1 MLEIQRLKI
10 TIITDNGTYGFD
22 EKFTRG
28 LNFIASTDNTCG
40 KSSVLEAI
48 YYCLGFEEIIGG
60 QTEKV
65 LTPVYKSNIKDE
77 EEEYA
82 VLQSSM
88 LLQISNGHDVISIMR
103 SAKMENRKSKLITV
117 FYSPIDS
124 IYDKDTDKDDM
135 YVHSPNAAQ
144 HEKGFHAFLEK
155 FIGMTLPVVA
165 TTDSTDRKLYLQLI
179 FSGMFIEQK
188 RGWADFFSAMP
199 YLGIKDSK
207 KRIIEYLIG
216 LETLSNE
223 KKRNELSFE
232 ERAIRQDWGSVI
244 REINAICYRENCQVQ
259 GIPTEPQVVE
269 MGVGNITNIVK
280 NIEGGILLEEYIA
293 GLREEYDN
301 LCSTEPKVSDNYEQ
315 IEEELRLTEEAIAN
329 LEQQRKVA
337 HQKFMAEN
345 LAINKLNTN
354 LETIRVDISNNKD
367 AKKLRDLGA
376 EVDSLA
382 LKDICPVCHQKI
394 QDALFP
400 EQDAYTFMS
409 IEENIRHLNAQE
421 QVFEYALKSHQ
432 ENKRKLDALLTELQ
446 AKLSTLNRLAKAL
459 RNDIYAVDDEYAES
473 VVYKKIEISKEIE
486 DLEKL
491 QSNLQK
497 LFSTLDMLSIR
508 WKKYLEDKE
517 KLPKKKFSSDDDTKI
532 TTLRNVFIKNLRK
545 FGYKSLTTMEQIE
558 ISKDSYLPVRENF
571 DMKFDSSASDG
582 IRAIWA
588 FTLALMQTSIIHKG
602 NHPNIL
608 MYDEPD
614 QHSIVMKDLKSFF
627 DTIIEINVGQT
638 IVAITIKDGDTEE
651 AIAALKPDSYNII
664 RIEKRAFVKMSEE
677 NTIE

>member
-22 EKFTRG
+22 EKFTKG

-77 EEEYA
+77 EKEYV

-88 LLQISNGHDVISIMR
+88 LLQISNGHDIITIMR

-117 FYSPIDS
+117 FYSPIDN
-124 IYDKDTDKDDM
+124 IYDGETDKDDM

-155 FIGMTLPVVA
+155 FLGMTLPVVA
-165 TTDSTDRKLYLQLI
+165 TTDSVDRKLYLQLV
-179 FSGMFIEQK
+179 FSAMFIEQK

-207 KRIIEYLIG
+207 KRIVEYLVG

-223 KKRNELSFE
+223 KKRNELRFE

-244 REINAICYRENCQVQ
+244 REINSICYRENCQVQ
-259 GIPTEPQVVE
+259 GVPIEPQVMELGVE
-269 MGVGNITNIVK
+269 NITNILK
-280 NIEGGILLEEYIA
+280 NTEGGILLEDYLIE
-293 GLREEYDN
+293 LRKKYDS
-301 LCSTEPKVSDNYEQ
+301 LYSTEPKVVDNYEQ
-315 IEEELRLTEEAIAN
+315 IEEELKLTEEAIAD
-329 LEQQRKVA
+329 LERQSKEVR
-337 HQKFMAEN
+337 QKFVAEN
-345 LAINKLNTN
+345 LSINKLNAN
-354 LETIRVDISNNKD
+354 LENIRVDISNNKD

-376 EVDSLA
+376 EVDSLV
-382 LKDICPVCHQKI
+382 LRDVCPVCHQKI
-394 QDALFP
+394 QDTLLP
-400 EQDAYTFMS
+400 EQEEYTFMS

-421 QVFEYALKSHQ
+421 QMFEYALKGHQ
-432 ENKRKLDALLTELQ
+432 ENKRKLDDLLMEYQ
-446 AKLSTLNRLAKAL
+446 ARLSTLNRLAKAL
-459 RNDIYAVDDEYAES
+459 RNDIYSVDDEYAES

-491 QSNLQK
+491 KMDLQK
-497 LFSTLDMLSIR
+497 LFSTMDILSIR
-508 WKKYLEDKE
+508 WKNYLEDKE
-517 KLPKKKFSSDDDTKI
+517 KLPKKKFSEDDNAKI
-532 TTLRNVFIKNLRK
+532 TTLRNVFISNLRK
-545 FGYKSLTTMEQIE
+545 FGYKSLSTMDQIE

-588 FTLALMQTSIIHKG
+588 FTLALMQTSIKHKG

-608 MYDEPD
+608 IYDEPD

-627 DTIIEINVGQT
+627 DTLIEINVGQT
-638 IVAITIKDGDTEE
+638 IVAITIKDSDTEE
-651 AIAALKPDSYNII
+651 AIAALKPDTYNII
-664 RIEKRAFVKMSEE
+664 RIEKRAFVKRSE
-677 NTIE
+677 

>member
-1 MLEIQRLKI
+1 MLEIQRLKV

-22 EKFTRG
+22 ENFTRG

-77 EEEYA
+77 EKEYA

-88 LLQISNGHDVISIMR
+88 LLQISNGYDVITIMR

-117 FYSPIDS
+117 FYSPIDN

-155 FIGMTLPVVA
+155 FMGMTLPIVA

-207 KRIIEYLIG
+207 KRIIEYIIG

-223 KKRNELSFE
+223 KKRNELGFA
-232 ERAIRQDWGSVI
+232 ERAIRQDWGSIV

-259 GIPTEPQVVE
+259 GVPTEPQVVE
-269 MGVGNITNIVK
+269 MGISNITNIVK
-280 NIEGGILLEEYIA
+280 NIEGGIVLEEYMA
-293 GLREEYDN
+293 SLREEYDN
-301 LCSTEPKVSDNYEQ
+301 LYSTEPKVADNYEQ
-315 IEEELRLTEEAIAN
+315 IEEELRLTEEAIDN
-329 LEQQRKVA
+329 LEQQRNEA

-345 LAINKLNTN
+345 LAINKLNAN
-354 LETIRVDISNNKD
+354 LETIRVDICNNKD

-421 QVFEYALKSHQ
+421 QVFEYALKGHQ
-432 ENKRKLDALLTELQ
+432 ENKRKLDASLTELQ

-497 LFSTLDMLSIR
+497 LFTTMDMLSVR
-508 WKKYLEDKE
+508 WKKYLENKE
-517 KLPKKKFSSDDDTKI
+517 KLPKKKFSHDDDTKI
-532 TTLRNVFIKNLRK
+532 TTLRNVFIKNLRR

-627 DTIIEINVGQT
+627 DTIIEMMLGSKVP
-638 IVAITIKDGDTEE
+638 IV
-651 AIAALKPDSYNII
+651 P
-664 RIEKRAFVKMSEE
+664 
-677 NTIE
+677 

>member
-1 MLEIQRLKI
+1 MLEIQRLKV

-22 EKFTRG
+22 ENFTRG

-40 KSSVLEAI
+40 KSSILEAI

-88 LLQISNGHDVISIMR
+88 LLQISNGHDVITIMR

-117 FYSPIDS
+117 FYSPIDN

-155 FIGMTLPVVA
+155 FVGMTLPVVA

-223 KKRNELSFE
+223 KKRNELGFE

-244 REINAICYRENCQVQ
+244 REINAICFRENCQVQ
-259 GIPTEPQVVE
+259 GIPTEPQVIE
-269 MGVGNITNIVK
+269 VGISNITNIVK
-280 NIEGGILLEEYIA
+280 NTEGGKVLEKYIA
-293 GLREEYDN
+293 SLREEYDN
-301 LCSTEPKVSDNYEQ
+301 LFSTEPKVADNYEQ
-315 IEEELRLTEEAIAN
+315 IEEELRLTEEAIDN
-329 LEQQRKVA
+329 LEQQRKEA
-337 HQKFMAEN
+337 YQKFMAEN
-345 LAINKLNTN
+345 LAINKLNAN

-400 EQDAYTFMS
+400 EQDAYIFMS
-409 IEENIRHLNAQE
+409 IEENIRHLNAQG

-432 ENKRKLDALLTELQ
+432 ENKRKLDALLTEFQ

-497 LFSTLDMLSIR
+497 LFSTMDALSVR

-532 TTLRNVFIKNLRK
+532 TTLRNVFIKNLRR

-558 ISKDSYLPVRENF
+558 ISKDTYLPVRENF

-638 IVAITIKDGDTEE
+638 IVAITIKDSDTEE
-651 AIAALKPDSYNII
+651 AIAALNPDSYNII
-664 RIEKRAFVKMSEE
+664 RIGKRAFVKMSEKVE
-677 NTIE
+677 

>member
-22 EKFTRG
+22 EKFTKG

-77 EEEYA
+77 EKEYV

-88 LLQISNGHDVISIMR
+88 LLQISNGHDIITIMR

-117 FYSPIDS
+117 FYSPIDN
-124 IYDKDTDKDDM
+124 IYDGETDKDDM

-155 FIGMTLPVVA
+155 FLGMTLPVVA
-165 TTDSTDRKLYLQLI
+165 TTDSVDRKLYLQLV
-179 FSGMFIEQK
+179 FSAMFIEQK

-207 KRIIEYLIG
+207 KRIVEYLVG

-223 KKRNELSFE
+223 KKRNELRFE

-244 REINAICYRENCQVQ
+244 REINSICYRENCQVQ
-259 GIPTEPQVVE
+259 GVPIEPQVMELGVE
-269 MGVGNITNIVK
+269 NITNILK
-280 NIEGGILLEEYIA
+280 NTEGGILLEDYLIE
-293 GLREEYDN
+293 LRKKYDS
-301 LCSTEPKVSDNYEQ
+301 LYSTEPKVVDNYEQ
-315 IEEELRLTEEAIAN
+315 IEEELKLTEEAITD
-329 LEQQRKVA
+329 LERQSKEVR
-337 HQKFMAEN
+337 QKFVAEN
-345 LAINKLNTN
+345 LAINKLNAN
-354 LETIRVDISNNKD
+354 LENIRVDISNNKD

-376 EVDSLA
+376 EVDSLV
-382 LKDICPVCHQKI
+382 LRDVCPVCHQKI
-394 QDALFP
+394 QDTLLP
-400 EQDAYTFMS
+400 EQEEYTFMS

-421 QVFEYALKSHQ
+421 QMFEYALKGHQ
-432 ENKRKLDALLTELQ
+432 ENKRKLDDLLMEYQ
-446 AKLSTLNRLAKAL
+446 ARLSTLNRLAKAL
-459 RNDIYAVDDEYAES
+459 RNDIYSVDDEYAES

-486 DLEKL
+486 DLKKL
-491 QSNLQK
+491 KMDLQK
-497 LFSTLDMLSIR
+497 LFSTMDILSIR
-508 WKKYLEDKE
+508 WKNYLEDKE
-517 KLPKKKFSSDDDTKI
+517 KLPKNKFSEDDNAKI
-532 TTLRNVFIKNLRK
+532 TTLRNVFISNLRK
-545 FGYKSLTTMEQIE
+545 FGYKSLSTMDQIE

-571 DMKFDSSASDG
+571 DMKFDSSARDG

-588 FTLALMQTSIIHKG
+588 FTLALMQTSIKHKG

-608 MYDEPD
+608 IYDEPD

-627 DTIIEINVGQT
+627 DTLIEINVGQT
-638 IVAITIKDGDTEE
+638 IVAITIKDSDTEE
-651 AIAALKPDSYNII
+651 AIAALKPDTYNII
-664 RIEKRAFVKMSEE
+664 RIEKRAFVKRSE
-677 NTIE
+677 

>member
-1 MLEIQRLKI
+1 MLEIQRLKV

-22 EKFTRG
+22 ENFTRG

-77 EEEYA
+77 GKEYE

-88 LLQISNGHDVISIMR
+88 LLQISNGYDVITIMR

-117 FYSPIDS
+117 FYSPIDN

-155 FIGMTLPVVA
+155 FMGMTLPIVA

-223 KKRNELSFE
+223 KKRNELGFE

-259 GIPTEPQVVE
+259 GVPTEPQVVE
-269 MGVGNITNIVK
+269 MGISNITNIVK
-280 NIEGGILLEEYIA
+280 NIEGGIVLEEYMA
-293 GLREEYDN
+293 SLREEYDN
-301 LCSTEPKVSDNYEQ
+301 LYSTEPKVADNYEQ
-315 IEEELRLTEEAIAN
+315 IEEELRLTEEAIDN
-329 LEQQRKVA
+329 LQQQRNEA
-337 HQKFMAEN
+337 HQKYMAEN
-345 LAINKLNTN
+345 LAINKLNAN

-473 VVYKKIEISKEIE
+473 IVYKKIEISKEIE

-497 LFSTLDMLSIR
+497 LFSTMDMLSVR
-508 WKKYLEDKE
+508 WKKYLENKE

-532 TTLRNVFIKNLRK
+532 TTLRNVFIKNLRR

-602 NHPNIL
+602 SHPNIL

-638 IVAITIKDGDTEE
+638 IVAITIKDSDTQ
-651 AIAALKPDSYNII
+651 
-664 RIEKRAFVKMSEE
+664 F
-677 NTIE
+677 

>member
-77 EEEYA
+77 EEEYT
-82 VLQSSM
+82 VLQSSI
-88 LLQISNGHDVISIMR
+88 LLQITNGHDVITIMR

-117 FYSPIDS
+117 FYSPIEN

-155 FIGMTLPVVA
+155 FMGMTLPIVA

-188 RGWADFFSAMP
+188 RGWTDFFSAMP

-232 ERAIRQDWGSVI
+232 ERAIRQEWGSVI

-269 MGVGNITNIVK
+269 MGIGNITNVVK
-280 NIEGGILLEEYIA
+280 NFEGGILLEEYIA
-293 GLREEYDN
+293 SLKEEYDN
-301 LCSTEPKVSDNYEQ
+301 LCSTEPKVADNYEQ
-315 IEEELRLTEEAIAN
+315 IEEELRLTEEAIDN
-329 LEQQRKVA
+329 LEQQRKEA

-345 LAINKLNTN
+345 LAINKLSAN

-491 QSNLQK
+491 QSNLKK
-497 LFSTLDMLSIR
+497 LFSTMDILSVR

-517 KLPKKKFSSDDDTKI
+517 KLPKKKFSSNDDTKI
-532 TTLRNVFIKNLRK
+532 ITLRNVFIKNLRN

-627 DTIIEINVGQT
+627 DTIIENNVGQT
-638 IVAITIKDGDTEE
+638 IVAITIKDSDTQD
-651 AIAALKPDSYNII
+651 AIAALNPNSYNII
-664 RIEKRAFVKMSEE
+664 RIEKRAFVKMLEKNE
-677 NTIE
+677 AE

>member
-1 MLEIQRLKI
+1 MLEIQRLKV

-22 EKFTRG
+22 ENFTRG

-40 KSSVLEAI
+40 KSSILEAI

-88 LLQISNGHDVISIMR
+88 LLQISNGHDVITIMR

-117 FYSPIDS
+117 FYSPIDN

-155 FIGMTLPVVA
+155 FVGMTLPVVA

-223 KKRNELSFE
+223 KKRNELGFE

-244 REINAICYRENCQVQ
+244 REINAICFRENCQVQ
-259 GIPTEPQVVE
+259 GIPTEPQVIE
-269 MGVGNITNIVK
+269 VGISNITNIVK
-280 NIEGGILLEEYIA
+280 NTEGGKVLEKYIA
-293 GLREEYDN
+293 SLREEYDN
-301 LCSTEPKVSDNYEQ
+301 LFSTEPKVADNYEQ
-315 IEEELRLTEEAIAN
+315 IEEELRLTEEAIDN
-329 LEQQRKVA
+329 LEQQRKEA
-337 HQKFMAEN
+337 YQKFMAEN
-345 LAINKLNTN
+345 LAINKLNAN

-400 EQDAYTFMS
+400 EQDAYIFMS
-409 IEENIRHLNAQE
+409 IEENIRHLNAQG

-432 ENKRKLDALLTELQ
+432 ENKRKLDALLTEFQ

-459 RNDIYAVDDEYAES
+459 RNDIY
-473 VVYKKIEISKEIE
+473 
-486 DLEKL
+486 
-491 QSNLQK
+491 
-497 LFSTLDMLSIR
+497 FSMLLLI
-508 WKKYLEDKE
+508 Y
-517 KLPKKKFSSDDDTKI
+517 
-532 TTLRNVFIKNLRK
+532 
-545 FGYKSLTTMEQIE
+545 
-558 ISKDSYLPVRENF
+558 
-571 DMKFDSSASDG
+571 
-582 IRAIWA
+582 
-588 FTLALMQTSIIHKG
+588 
-602 NHPNIL
+602 
-608 MYDEPD
+608 
-614 QHSIVMKDLKSFF
+614 
-627 DTIIEINVGQT
+627 
-638 IVAITIKDGDTEE
+638 
-651 AIAALKPDSYNII
+651 
-664 RIEKRAFVKMSEE
+664 
-677 NTIE
+677 

>member
-22 EKFTRG
+22 EKFTKG

-77 EEEYA
+77 EKEYV

-88 LLQISNGHDVISIMR
+88 LLQISNGHDIITIMR

-117 FYSPIDS
+117 FYSPIDN
-124 IYDKDTDKDDM
+124 IYDGETDKDDM

-155 FIGMTLPVVA
+155 FLGMTLPVVA
-165 TTDSTDRKLYLQLI
+165 TTDSVDRKLYLQLV
-179 FSGMFIEQK
+179 FSAMFIEQK

-207 KRIIEYLIG
+207 KRIVEYLVG

-223 KKRNELSFE
+223 KKRNELRFE

-244 REINAICYRENCQVQ
+244 REINSICYRENCQVQ
-259 GIPTEPQVVE
+259 GVPIEPQVMELGVE
-269 MGVGNITNIVK
+269 NITNILK
-280 NIEGGILLEEYIA
+280 NTEGGILLEDYLIE
-293 GLREEYDN
+293 LRKKYDS
-301 LCSTEPKVSDNYEQ
+301 LYSTEPKVVDNYEQ
-315 IEEELRLTEEAIAN
+315 IEEELKLTEEAITD
-329 LEQQRKVA
+329 LERQSKEVR
-337 HQKFMAEN
+337 QKFVAEN
-345 LAINKLNTN
+345 LAINKLNAN
-354 LETIRVDISNNKD
+354 LENIRVDISNNKD

-376 EVDSLA
+376 EVDSLV
-382 LKDICPVCHQKI
+382 LRDVCPVCHQKI
-394 QDALFP
+394 QDTLLP
-400 EQDAYTFMS
+400 EQEEYTFMS

-421 QVFEYALKSHQ
+421 QMFEYALKGHQ
-432 ENKRKLDALLTELQ
+432 ENKRKLDDLLMEYQ
-446 AKLSTLNRLAKAL
+446 ARLSTLNRLAKAL
-459 RNDIYAVDDEYAES
+459 RNDIYSVDDEYAES

-486 DLEKL
+486 DLKKL
-491 QSNLQK
+491 KMDLQK
-497 LFSTLDMLSIR
+497 LFSTMDILSIR
-508 WKKYLEDKE
+508 WKNYLEDKE
-517 KLPKKKFSSDDDTKI
+517 KLPKKKFSEDDNAKI
-532 TTLRNVFIKNLRK
+532 TTLRNVFISNLRK
-545 FGYKSLTTMEQIE
+545 FGYKSLSTMDQIE

-588 FTLALMQTSIIHKG
+588 FTLALMQTSIKHKG

-608 MYDEPD
+608 IYDEPD

-627 DTIIEINVGQT
+627 DTLIEINVGQT
-638 IVAITIKDGDTEE
+638 IVAITIKDSDTEE
-651 AIAALKPDSYNII
+651 AIEALKPDTYNII
-664 RIEKRAFVKMSEE
+664 RIEKRAFVKRSE
-677 NTIE
+677 

>member
-1 MLEIQRLKI
+1 MLEIQRLKV

-22 EKFTRG
+22 ENFTRG

-40 KSSVLEAI
+40 KSSILEAI

-88 LLQISNGHDVISIMR
+88 LLQISNGHDVITIMR

-117 FYSPIDS
+117 FYSPIDN

-155 FIGMTLPVVA
+155 FVGMTLPVVA

-223 KKRNELSFE
+223 KKRNELGFE

-244 REINAICYRENCQVQ
+244 REINAICFRENCQVQ
-259 GIPTEPQVVE
+259 GIPTEPQVIE
-269 MGVGNITNIVK
+269 VGISNITNIVK
-280 NIEGGILLEEYIA
+280 NTEGGIVLEEYMA
-293 GLREEYDN
+293 SLREEYDN
-301 LCSTEPKVSDNYEQ
+301 LFSTEPKVADNYDQ
-315 IEEELRLTEEAIAN
+315 IEEELRLTEEAIDN
-329 LEQQRKVA
+329 LEQQRKEA
-337 HQKFMAEN
+337 YQKFMAEN
-345 LAINKLNTN
+345 LAINKLNAN

-409 IEENIRHLNAQE
+409 IEENIRHLNAQG

-497 LFSTLDMLSIR
+497 LFSTMDALSDR

-532 TTLRNVFIKNLRK
+532 TTLRNVFIKNLRR

-558 ISKDSYLPVRENF
+558 ISKDTYLPVRENF

-638 IVAITIKDGDTEE
+638 IVAITIKDSDTEE
-651 AIAALKPDSYNII
+651 AIAALNPDSYNII
-664 RIEKRAFVKMSEE
+664 RIGKRAFVKMSEKME
-677 NTIE
+677 

>member
-1 MLEIQRLKI
+1 MLEIQRLKV
-10 TIITDNGTYGFD
+10 TIITDNGTYGLD
-22 EKFTRG
+22 ENFTRG

-40 KSSVLEAI
+40 KSSILEAI

-88 LLQISNGHDVISIMR
+88 LLQISNGHDVITIMR

-117 FYSPIDS
+117 FYSPIDN

-155 FIGMTLPVVA
+155 FVGMTLPVVA

-223 KKRNELSFE
+223 KKRNELGFE

-244 REINAICYRENCQVQ
+244 REINAICFRENCQVQ
-259 GIPTEPQVVE
+259 GIPTEPQVIE
-269 MGVGNITNIVK
+269 VGISTITNIVK
-280 NIEGGILLEEYIA
+280 NTEGGIVLEEYMA
-293 GLREEYDN
+293 SLREEYDN
-301 LCSTEPKVSDNYEQ
+301 LFSTEPKVADNYEQ
-315 IEEELRLTEEAIAN
+315 IEEELRLTEEAIDN
-329 LEQQRKVA
+329 LEQQRKEA
-337 HQKFMAEN
+337 YQKFMAEN
-345 LAINKLNTN
+345 LAINKLNAN

-409 IEENIRHLNAQE
+409 IEENIRHLNAQG

-497 LFSTLDMLSIR
+497 LFSTMDALSVR

-532 TTLRNVFIKNLRK
+532 TTLRNVFIKNLRR

-558 ISKDSYLPVRENF
+558 ISKDTYLPVRENF

-638 IVAITIKDGDTEE
+638 IVAITIKDSDTEE
-651 AIAALKPDSYNII
+651 AIAALNPDSYNII
-664 RIEKRAFVKMSEE
+664 RIGKRAFVKMSEKME
-677 NTIE
+677 

>member
-22 EKFTRG
+22 EKFTKG

-77 EEEYA
+77 EKEYV

-88 LLQISNGHDVISIMR
+88 LLQISNGHDIITIMR

-117 FYSPIDS
+117 FYSPIDN
-124 IYDKDTDKDDM
+124 IYDGETDKDDM

-155 FIGMTLPVVA
+155 FLGMTLPVVA
-165 TTDSTDRKLYLQLI
+165 TTDSVDRKLYLQLV
-179 FSGMFIEQK
+179 FSAMFIEQK

-207 KRIIEYLIG
+207 KRIVEYLVG

-223 KKRNELSFE
+223 KKRNEVRFE

-244 REINAICYRENCQVQ
+244 REINSICYRENCQVQ
-259 GIPTEPQVVE
+259 GVPIEPQVMELGVE
-269 MGVGNITNIVK
+269 NITNILK
-280 NIEGGILLEEYIA
+280 NTEGGILLEDYLIE
-293 GLREEYDN
+293 LRKKYDS
-301 LCSTEPKVSDNYEQ
+301 LYSTEPKVVDNYEQ
-315 IEEELRLTEEAIAN
+315 IEEELKLTEEAITD
-329 LEQQRKVA
+329 LERQSKEVR
-337 HQKFMAEN
+337 QKFVAEN
-345 LAINKLNTN
+345 LAINKLNAN
-354 LETIRVDISNNKD
+354 LENIRVDISNNKD

-376 EVDSLA
+376 EVDSLV
-382 LKDICPVCHQKI
+382 LRDVCPVCHQKI
-394 QDALFP
+394 QDTLLP
-400 EQDAYTFMS
+400 EQEEYTFMS

-421 QVFEYALKSHQ
+421 QMFEYALKGHQ
-432 ENKRKLDALLTELQ
+432 ENKRKLDDLLMEYQ
-446 AKLSTLNRLAKAL
+446 ARLSTLNRLAKAL
-459 RNDIYAVDDEYAES
+459 RNDIYSVDDEYAES

-486 DLEKL
+486 DLKKL
-491 QSNLQK
+491 KMDLQK
-497 LFSTLDMLSIR
+497 LFSTMDILSIR
-508 WKKYLEDKE
+508 WKNYLEDKE
-517 KLPKKKFSSDDDTKI
+517 KLPKKKFSEDDNAKI
-532 TTLRNVFIKNLRK
+532 TTLRNVFISNLRK
-545 FGYKSLTTMEQIE
+545 FGYKSLSTMDQIE

-588 FTLALMQTSIIHKG
+588 FTLALMQTSIKHKG

-608 MYDEPD
+608 IYDEPD

-627 DTIIEINVGQT
+627 DTLIEINVGQT
-638 IVAITIKDGDTEE
+638 IVAITIKDSDTEE
-651 AIAALKPDSYNII
+651 AIAALKPDTYNII
-664 RIEKRAFVKMSEE
+664 RIEKRAFVKRSE
-677 NTIE
+677 

>member
-1 MLEIQRLKI
+1 MLEIQRLKV
-10 TIITDNGTYGFD
+10 TIITDNGPYGFD
-22 EKFTRG
+22 ENFTRG

-77 EEEYA
+77 EKEYA

-88 LLQISNGHDVISIMR
+88 LLQISNGYDVITIMR

-117 FYSPIDS
+117 FYSPIDN

-155 FIGMTLPVVA
+155 FMGMTLPIVA

-207 KRIIEYLIG
+207 KRIIEYIIG

-223 KKRNELSFE
+223 KKRNELGFE
-232 ERAIRQDWGSVI
+232 ERAIRQDWGSIV

-259 GIPTEPQVVE
+259 GVPTEPQVVE
-269 MGVGNITNIVK
+269 MGISNITNIVK
-280 NIEGGILLEEYIA
+280 NIEGGIVLEEYMA
-293 GLREEYDN
+293 SLREEYDN
-301 LCSTEPKVSDNYEQ
+301 LYSKEPKVADNYEQ
-315 IEEELRLTEEAIAN
+315 IEEELRLTEEAIDN
-329 LEQQRKVA
+329 LEQQRNEA

-345 LAINKLNTN
+345 LAINKLNAN
-354 LETIRVDISNNKD
+354 LETIRVDICNNKD

-421 QVFEYALKSHQ
+421 QVFEYALKGHQ

-497 LFSTLDMLSIR
+497 LFTTMDMLSVR
-508 WKKYLEDKE
+508 WKKYLENKE
-517 KLPKKKFSSDDDTKI
+517 KLPKKKFSHDDDTKI
-532 TTLRNVFIKNLRK
+532 TTLRNVFIKNLRR

-638 IVAITIKDGDTEE
+638 IVAITIKDSDTEE
-651 AIAALKPDSYNII
+651 AIAALNPDSYNII
-664 RIEKRAFVKMSEE
+664 RIEKRAFVKMPEKME
-677 NTIE
+677 

>member
-22 EKFTRG
+22 EKFTKG

-77 EEEYA
+77 EKEYV

-88 LLQISNGHDVISIMR
+88 LLQISNGHDIITIMR

-117 FYSPIDS
+117 FYSPIDN
-124 IYDKDTDKDDM
+124 IYDGETDKDDM

-155 FIGMTLPVVA
+155 FLGMTLPVVA
-165 TTDSTDRKLYLQLI
+165 TTDSVDRKLYLQLV
-179 FSGMFIEQK
+179 FSAMFIEQK

-207 KRIIEYLIG
+207 KRIVEYLVG

-223 KKRNELSFE
+223 KKRNELRFE

-244 REINAICYRENCQVQ
+244 REINSICYRENCQVQ
-259 GIPTEPQVVE
+259 GVPIEPQVMELGVE
-269 MGVGNITNIVK
+269 NITNILK
-280 NIEGGILLEEYIA
+280 NTEGGILLEDYLIE
-293 GLREEYDN
+293 LRKKYDS
-301 LCSTEPKVSDNYEQ
+301 LYSTEPKVVDNYEQ
-315 IEEELRLTEEAIAN
+315 IEEELKLTEEAITD
-329 LEQQRKVA
+329 LERQSKEVR
-337 HQKFMAEN
+337 QKFVAEN
-345 LAINKLNTN
+345 LAINKLNAN
-354 LETIRVDISNNKD
+354 LENIRVDISNNKD

-376 EVDSLA
+376 EVDSLV
-382 LKDICPVCHQKI
+382 LRDVCPVCHQKI
-394 QDALFP
+394 QDTLLP
-400 EQDAYTFMS
+400 EQEEYTFMS

-421 QVFEYALKSHQ
+421 QMFEYALKGHQ
-432 ENKRKLDALLTELQ
+432 ENKRKLDDLLMEYQ
-446 AKLSTLNRLAKAL
+446 ARLSTLNRLAKAL
-459 RNDIYAVDDEYAES
+459 RNDIYSVDDEYAES

-486 DLEKL
+486 DLKKL
-491 QSNLQK
+491 KMDLQK
-497 LFSTLDMLSIR
+497 LFSTMDILSIR
-508 WKKYLEDKE
+508 WKNYLEDKE
-517 KLPKKKFSSDDDTKI
+517 KLPKKKFSEDDNAKI
-532 TTLRNVFIKNLRK
+532 TTLRNVFISNLRK
-545 FGYKSLTTMEQIE
+545 FGYKSLSTMDQIE

-588 FTLALMQTSIIHKG
+588 FTLALMQTSIKHKG

-608 MYDEPD
+608 IYDEPD

-627 DTIIEINVGQT
+627 DTLIEINVGQT
-638 IVAITIKDGDTEE
+638 IVAITIKDSDTEE
-651 AIAALKPDSYNII
+651 AIAALKPDTYNII
-664 RIEKRAFVKMSEE
+664 RIEKRAFVKRSE
-677 NTIE
+677 

>member
-1 MLEIQRLKI
+1 MLEIQRLKV

-22 EKFTRG
+22 ENFTRG

-40 KSSVLEAI
+40 KSSILEAI

-88 LLQISNGHDVISIMR
+88 LLQISNGHDVITIMR

-117 FYSPIDS
+117 FYSPIDN

-155 FIGMTLPVVA
+155 FVGMTLPVVA

-223 KKRNELSFE
+223 KKRNELGFE

-244 REINAICYRENCQVQ
+244 REINAICFRENCQVQ
-259 GIPTEPQVVE
+259 GIPTEPQVIE
-269 MGVGNITNIVK
+269 VGISNITNIVK
-280 NIEGGILLEEYIA
+280 NTEGGKVLEKYIA
-293 GLREEYDN
+293 SLREEYDN
-301 LCSTEPKVSDNYEQ
+301 LFSTEPKVADNYEQ
-315 IEEELRLTEEAIAN
+315 IEEELRLTEEAIDN
-329 LEQQRKVA
+329 LEQQRKEA
-337 HQKFMAEN
+337 YQKFMAEN
-345 LAINKLNTN
+345 LAINKLNAN

-400 EQDAYTFMS
+400 EQDAYIFMS
-409 IEENIRHLNAQE
+409 IEENIRHLNAQG

-432 ENKRKLDALLTELQ
+432 ENKRKLDALLTEFQ

-497 LFSTLDMLSIR
+497 LFSTMDALSVR

-517 KLPKKKFSSDDDTKI
+517 KLPKKKFSADDDTKI
-532 TTLRNVFIKNLRK
+532 TTLRNVFIKNLRR

-558 ISKDSYLPVRENF
+558 ISKDTYLPVRENF

-638 IVAITIKDGDTEE
+638 IVAITIKDSDTEE
-651 AIAALKPDSYNII
+651 AIAALNPDSYNII
-664 RIEKRAFVKMSEE
+664 RIGKRAFVKMSEKVE
-677 NTIE
+677 

>member
-22 EKFTRG
+22 ETFTKG
-28 LNFIASTDNTCG
+28 LNFIASSDNTCG

-82 VLQSSM
+82 VLQSSIF
-88 LLQISNGHDVISIMR
+88 LQISNGHDVITVMR
-103 SAKMENRKSKLITV
+103 CAKMENRKSKLITV
-117 FYSPIDS
+117 FYSPIDN
-124 IYDKDTDKDDM
+124 IYDNDTDKDDM
-135 YVHSPNAAQ
+135 YVHSQNSAQ

-155 FIGMTLPVVA
+155 FIGMELPIVA

-179 FSGMFIEQK
+179 FAGMFIEQK

-207 KRIIEYLIG
+207 KRIIEYLVG

-223 KKRNELSFE
+223 KKKNELSIE
-232 ERAIRQDWGSVI
+232 ERTIRQEWGGII
-244 REINAICYRENCQVQ
+244 REINSLCYRENCQVQ

-269 MGVGNITNIVK
+269 LGIGNVTNIVK
-280 NIEGGILLEEYIA
+280 NTEGGILLDEYIV
-293 GLREEYDN
+293 GLQEEYDN
-301 LCSTEPKVSDNYEQ
+301 LCSTEPKVADNYEE
-315 IEEELRLTEEAIAN
+315 IEDELRLTEEAIAT
-329 LEQQRKVA
+329 LEQQKREV

-345 LAINKLNTN
+345 LAISKLNAN

-376 EVDSLA
+376 EIDSLS

-400 EQDAYTFMS
+400 KQDAYTFMS

-421 QVFEYALKSHQ
+421 QVFEYALKSHL

-446 AKLSTLNRLAKAL
+446 SKLSTLNRLAKAL

-491 QSNLQK
+491 RSNLAN
-497 LFSTLDMLSIR
+497 LFATMDTLSTR
-508 WKKYLEDKE
+508 WKKYLEDRE
-517 KLPKKKFSSDDDTKI
+517 KVPKKKFSSDDDSKI

-627 DTIIEINVGQT
+627 DEIIDVNVGQT
-638 IVAITIKDGDTEE
+638 IIAITIKDSDTEQ
-651 AIAALKPDSYNII
+651 AIAALDSDTYNLI

-677 NTIE
+677 MI

>member
-22 EKFTRG
+22 EKFTKG

-77 EEEYA
+77 EKEYV

-88 LLQISNGHDVISIMR
+88 LLQISNGHDIITIMR

-117 FYSPIDS
+117 FYSPIDN
-124 IYDKDTDKDDM
+124 IYDGETDKDDM

-144 HEKGFHAFLEK
+144 HEKFL
-155 FIGMTLPVVA
+155 GMTLPVVA
-165 TTDSTDRKLYLQLI
+165 TTDSVDRKLYLQLV
-179 FSGMFIEQK
+179 FSAMFIEQK

-207 KRIIEYLIG
+207 KRIVEYLVG

-223 KKRNELSFE
+223 KKRNELRFE

-244 REINAICYRENCQVQ
+244 REINSICYRENCQVQ
-259 GIPTEPQVVE
+259 GVPIEPQVMELGVE
-269 MGVGNITNIVK
+269 NITNILK
-280 NIEGGILLEEYIA
+280 NTEGGILLEDYLIE
-293 GLREEYDN
+293 LRKKYDS
-301 LCSTEPKVSDNYEQ
+301 LYSTEPKVVDNYEQ
-315 IEEELRLTEEAIAN
+315 IEEELKLTEEAITD
-329 LEQQRKVA
+329 LERQSKEVR
-337 HQKFMAEN
+337 QKFVAEN
-345 LAINKLNTN
+345 LAINKLNAN
-354 LETIRVDISNNKD
+354 LENIRVDISNNKD

-376 EVDSLA
+376 EVDSLV
-382 LKDICPVCHQKI
+382 LRDVCPVCHQKI
-394 QDALFP
+394 QDTLLP
-400 EQDAYTFMS
+400 EQEEYTFMS

-421 QVFEYALKSHQ
+421 QMFEYALKGHQ
-432 ENKRKLDALLTELQ
+432 ENKRKLDDLLMEYQ
-446 AKLSTLNRLAKAL
+446 ARLSTLNRLAKAL
-459 RNDIYAVDDEYAES
+459 RNDIYSVDDEYAES

-486 DLEKL
+486 DLKKL
-491 QSNLQK
+491 KMDLQK
-497 LFSTLDMLSIR
+497 LFSTMDILSIR
-508 WKKYLEDKE
+508 WKNYLEDKE
-517 KLPKKKFSSDDDTKI
+517 KLPKKKFSEDDNAKI
-532 TTLRNVFIKNLRK
+532 TTLRNVFISNLRK
-545 FGYKSLTTMEQIE
+545 FGYKSLSTMDQIE

-588 FTLALMQTSIIHKG
+588 FTLALMQTSIKHKG

-608 MYDEPD
+608 IYDEPD

-627 DTIIEINVGQT
+627 DTLIEINVGQT
-638 IVAITIKDGDTEE
+638 IVAITIKDSDTEE
-651 AIAALKPDSYNII
+651 AIVALKPDTYNII
-664 RIEKRAFVKMSEE
+664 RIEKRAFVKRSE
-677 NTIE
+677 

>member
-10 TIITDNGTYGFD
+10 TIITDNGTYGYD

-103 SAKMENRKSKLITV
+103 SAKMENRKSKLLTV

-244 REINAICYRENCQVQ
+244 REINAIGYRENCQVQ

-345 LAINKLNTN
+345 LAINKLNAN

-432 ENKRKLDALLTELQ
+432 ENKRKLDALLAELQ

-558 ISKDSYLPVRENF
+558 ISKDSYLPVREKF

-677 NTIE
+677 NMIE

>member
-1 MLEIQRLKI
+1 MLEIQRLKV

-22 EKFTRG
+22 ENFTGG

-40 KSSVLEAI
+40 KSSILEAI

-88 LLQISNGHDVISIMR
+88 LLQISNGYDVITIMR

-117 FYSPIDS
+117 FYSPIDN

-155 FIGMTLPVVA
+155 FMGMTLPVVA

-223 KKRNELSFE
+223 KKRNELGFE

-244 REINAICYRENCQVQ
+244 REINAICFRENCQVQ
-259 GIPTEPQVVE
+259 GIPIEPQVIE
-269 MGVGNITNIVK
+269 VGISNITNIVK
-280 NIEGGILLEEYIA
+280 NTEGGIVLEEYMA
-293 GLREEYDN
+293 SLREEYDN
-301 LCSTEPKVSDNYEQ
+301 LFSTEPKVADNYEQ
-315 IEEELRLTEEAIAN
+315 IEEELRLTEEAIDN
-329 LEQQRKVA
+329 LEQQRKEA
-337 HQKFMAEN
+337 YQKFMAEN
-345 LAINKLNTN
+345 LAINKLNAN

-409 IEENIRHLNAQE
+409 IEENIRHLNAQG

-497 LFSTLDMLSIR
+497 LFSIMDALSVR

-532 TTLRNVFIKNLRK
+532 TTLRNVFIKNLRR

-558 ISKDSYLPVRENF
+558 ISKDTYLPVRENF

-638 IVAITIKDGDTEE
+638 IVAITIKDNDIEE
-651 AIAALKPDSYNII
+651 AIAALNPDSYNII
-664 RIEKRAFVKMSEE
+664 RIGKRAFVKMSEKMK
-677 NTIE
+677 

>member
-10 TIITDNGTYGFD
+10 IIITDNGTYGFD

-28 LNFIASTDNTCG
+28 LNFIASIDNTCG

-77 EEEYA
+77 EKEYA

-88 LLQISNGHDVISIMR
+88 LLQISNGHDIITIMR

-117 FYSPIDS
+117 FYSPLEN

-135 YVHSPNAAQ
+135 YVHSSNSAQ
-144 HEKGFHAFLEK
+144 HEKGFHTFLEK
-155 FIGMTLPVVA
+155 FLGMSLPIVA
-165 TTDSTDRKLYLQLI
+165 TTDSIDRKLYLQLI

-207 KRIIEYLIG
+207 KRIVEYLIG

-223 KKRNELSFE
+223 KKRIELRFE
-232 ERAIRQDWGSVI
+232 VRTIRQDWGSAI
-244 REINAICYRENCQVQ
+244 REINAICYSENCQVQ
-259 GIPTEPQVVE
+259 GVPTEPQVLE
-269 MGVGNITNIVK
+269 LGISNLTNIVK
-280 NIEGGILLEEYIA
+280 NIEGGILLEEYLA
-293 GLREEYDN
+293 GLRKEYDN
-301 LCSTEPKVSDNYEQ
+301 LCSTEPKVADNYEQ
-315 IEEELRLTEEAIAN
+315 IEEELRLTEEAIAK
-329 LEQQRKVA
+329 LEQQRKETY
-337 HQKFMAEN
+337 QKFMAES
-345 LAINKLNTN
+345 LAINKLNAN

-376 EVDSLA
+376 EVDSLV

-394 QDALFP
+394 QDTLLP

-409 IEENIRHLNAQE
+409 IEQNIRHLNAQE
-421 QVFEYALKSHQ
+421 QMFEYALKSHQ
-432 ENKRKLDALLTELQ
+432 ENKRKLDVLLAEYQ
-446 AKLSTLNRLAKAL
+446 AKIYTLNRLAKAL

-473 VVYKKIEISKEIE
+473 VVYKKVEISKEIE

-491 QSNLQK
+491 RSNLQE
-497 LFSTLDMLSIR
+497 LFSTMDTLSVR
-508 WKKYLEDKE
+508 WKKYLENKE
-517 KLPKKKFSSDDDTKI
+517 KLPKKKFSREDDKKI
-532 TTLRNVFIKNLRK
+532 ATLRSLFIKNLRQ
-545 FGYKSLTTMEQIE
+545 FGYKSLTTMEEIE

-588 FTLALMQTSIIHKG
+588 ITLYIKQTSIIHKG

-614 QHSIVMKDLKSFF
+614 QHSIIMKDLKSFF
-627 DTIIEINVGQT
+627 DTIIEIDVGQT
-638 IVAITIKDGDTEE
+638 IVAITIEDSDTKE
-651 AIAALKPDSYNII
+651 AIAALNPDSYNII
-664 RIEKRAFVKMSEE
+664 RIKKRALVKKSDQNEVE
-677 NTIE
+677 

>member
-22 EKFTRG
+22 EKFTKG
-28 LNFIASTDNTCG
+28 LNFIASSDNTCG

-48 YYCLGFEEIIGG
+48 YYCLAFEEIIGG

-77 EEEYA
+77 ENEYM
-82 VLQSSM
+82 VLQSNM
-88 LLQISNGHDVISIMR
+88 LLQVSNGYDVITIMR
-103 SAKMENRKSKLITV
+103 CAKMENRKSKLITV
-117 FYSPIDS
+117 FYSPIDN

-135 YVHSPNAAQ
+135 YVHLQNSAQ
-144 HEKGFHAFLEK
+144 HERGFHTFLEK
-155 FIGMTLPVVA
+155 FMGMTLPVVA

-223 KKRNELSFE
+223 KKKNELNFE
-232 ERAIRQDWGSVI
+232 EKAIRHEWESII
-244 REINAICYRENCQVQ
+244 REINTICYCENCQVK
-259 GIPTEPQVVE
+259 GIPIEPQVLE
-269 MGVGNITNIVK
+269 LKTSNIISIVK
-280 NIEGGILLEEYIA
+280 NTEGEIVLKEYIA
-293 GLREEYDN
+293 NRREEYEK
-301 LCSTEPKVSDNYEQ
+301 LCSTEPKVVDNYEE
-315 IEEELRLTEEAIAN
+315 IEQELRLTEEAIAD
-329 LEQQRKVA
+329 LEQQKKKV

-345 LAINKLNTN
+345 LAISKLNDD
-354 LETIRVDISNNKD
+354 LETIRIDIINNKD

-376 EVDSLA
+376 EIDSLV

-394 QDALFP
+394 QDALFSG
-400 EQDAYTFMS
+400 QDSYTFMS
-409 IEENIRHLNAQE
+409 IEENIRHLSAQE

-432 ENKRKLDALLTELQ
+432 ENKRKLDDLLMQFQT
-446 AKLSTLNRLAKAL
+446 KLFTLNRLAKTL
-459 RNDIYAVDDEYAES
+459 RNDIYAIDDEYAES

-491 QSNLQK
+491 QNNLQS
-497 LFSTLDMLSIR
+497 LFSEMDLLSIR

-517 KLPKKKFSSDDDTKI
+517 KLPKKKFSSEDNIKI
-532 TTLRNVFIKNLRK
+532 TTLRNEFIKNLRK

-627 DTIIEINVGQT
+627 DTIIETNVGQT
-638 IVAITIKDGDTEE
+638 IVAITIKDNDTEE
-651 AIAALKPDSYNII
+651 VIASLKTNSYNII
-664 RIEKRAFVKMSEE
+664 KIEKRAFVKISEE
-677 NTIE
+677 NKLE